1 MFDNLSL
8 DMFGYLMPNN
18 PPPPNLRDFQR
29 QKLYRFEE
37 ATVQKHPFNQ
47 NLTLPECTTL
57 ARKYNPRIQVKDGRG
72 RRHTSSPPV
81 PYSALPCSC
90 WGN

>member
-8 DMFGYLMPNN
+8 DMFGHLMPNN

-37 ATVQKHPFNQ
+37 ARLQKHPFNQ
-47 NLTLPECTTL
+47 ELTLPECTT
-57 ARKYNPRIQVKDGRG
+57 R
-72 RRHTSSPPV
+72 
-81 PYSALPCSC
+81 
-90 WGN
+90 